1 MFRQPGN
8 DSEQQ
13 LIADMGDIDLD
24 PMDDM
29 IGDMGDDINAANM
42 SHPSSARQTMDQRE
56 PTDQDDFNDNPPIV
70 DQTQLA
76 EAQLMA

>member
-1 MFRQPGN
+1 
-8 DSEQQ
+8 
-13 LIADMGDIDLD
+13 MGDIDLD

-70 DQTQLA
+70 DQT
-76 EAQLMA
+76 